1 MAATLDQIS
10 AVTRVHYIP
19 KMTDTIYDS
28 DPLLK
33 RSKDKFTQK
42 IGGGTAIRQPLAY
55 AQPTAGGWYT
65 GADTLD
71 VTDTNEF
78 AAAEYDWKQLY
89 QNVVITGRDR
99 MVNNGDDAVL
109 NFVKEKVKNAG
120 RKIRDVL
127 TDGLYNDGTTTNGIV
142 GLRDIVATNQTVGG
156 LSQTTYSWWA
166 AQVDSSTTTL
176 TMAALQTQFN
186 AASINNEHPSVI
198 LATRANYNRYYAL
211 LQPQQ
216 RFTDSESAKGGFTS
230 LMFNGIPYISG
241 SKVPANHIFMLNE
254 EYLHLWTHKERDFK
268 FEDFERIYNQDVEVA
283 RILWMG
289 AFGSSNNRMHA
300 ALTAITA

>member
-10 AVTRVHYIP
+10 ATTRMKYIP
-19 KMTDTIYDS
+19 KMVDVIFDS
-28 DPLLK
+28 DPILK
-33 RSKDKFTQK
+33 RSEKFK
-42 IGGGTAIRQPLAY
+42 VKVSGGTEIRQPLAY
-55 AQPTAGGWYT
+55 AQPTSGGWYT

-78 AAAEYDWKQLY
+78 AAASYEWKQLY
-89 QNVVITGRDR
+89 QNVVITGYDR
-99 MVNNGDDAVL
+99 MVNSGDEAVL

-120 RKIRDVL
+120 RKIRDL
-127 TDGLYNDGTTTNGIV
+127 LCDGIYNDGTTTNGIV
-142 GLRDIVATNQTVGG
+142 GLQDIVATAQTVGG
-156 LSQTTYSWWA
+156 LSQSTYSWWRG
-166 AQVDSSTTTL
+166 QVDSSTTTL
-176 TMAALQTQFN
+176 TMAALQSSFN
-186 AASINNEHPSVI
+186 SATINNESPTVA

-216 RFTDSESAKGGFTS
+216 RFVDSASAKGGFTS
-230 LMFNGIPYISG
+230 LMFNGIPLISG
-241 SKVPANHIFMLNE
+241 SKVPSGYVFFLNE
-254 EYLHLWTHKERDFK
+254 EYLHLYTHTERDFK
-268 FEDFERIYNQDVEVA
+268 FEDFEKIYNQDVEVA